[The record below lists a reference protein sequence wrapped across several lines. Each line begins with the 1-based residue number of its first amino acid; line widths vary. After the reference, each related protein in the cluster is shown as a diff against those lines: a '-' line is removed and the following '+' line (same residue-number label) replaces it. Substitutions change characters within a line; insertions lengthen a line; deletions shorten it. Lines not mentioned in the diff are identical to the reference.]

1 MNVSRVSKVVVFVLG
16 TIPLVYLGI
25 RVAGNTLGPDP
36 AKTLALL
43 TGEWAM
49 CGVLLTLSI
58 SPLARYYAPARMLI
72 GCRRIAGLWTFFYAT
87 LHLLVFVA
95 LYLGFDGAVLLDELG
110 KRPYIT
116 VGFLAWIILF
126 FLAITSNDYSVRRLG
141 RRWKILHR
149 LVYPALL
156 LAICHVIWQ
165 VRSDWSDAFVFGVA
179 GAVLL
184 GERIISRLSTA

>member
-1 MNVSRVSKVVVFVLG
+1 MSISKISKIVVFVLG
-16 TIPLVYLGI
+16 AIPLAYLAI
-25 RVAGNTLGPDP
+25 IVSERALGPDP
-36 AKTLALL
+36 AKTLALM

-58 SPLARYYAPARMLI
+58 SSLARYYSPARVLI
-72 GCRRIAGLWTFFYAT
+72 GCRRIAGLWTFFYAS
-87 LHLLVFVA
+87 LHVLVFVA
-95 LYLGFDGAVLLDELG
+95 LYLDFDGAVLLGELR

-116 VGFLAWIILF
+116 VGFLAWVFLF
-126 FLAITSNDYSVRRLG
+126 VLAITSNDYSVRRLG

-156 LAICHVIWQ
+156 LAIVHVIWQ
-165 VRSDWSDAFVFGVA
+165 IRADWSDAFVFGVA

-184 GERIISRLSTA
+184 GERIICRLSTA